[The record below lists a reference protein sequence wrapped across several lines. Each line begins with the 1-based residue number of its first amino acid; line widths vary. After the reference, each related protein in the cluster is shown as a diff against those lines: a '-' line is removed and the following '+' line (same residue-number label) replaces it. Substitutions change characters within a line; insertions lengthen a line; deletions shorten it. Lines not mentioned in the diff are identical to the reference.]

1 MKQGV
6 LASVVVATTVI
17 VVPQWAPSAQAADDD
32 VVISE
37 LMYHGADGPAGDDS
51 LYDFI
56 ELANTSTTPV
66 DVSGWRLTEGVEFTF
81 PTFSI
86 GADARVVIAADAAAF
101 AERYD
106 DAPDFVLSS
115 GAFSNGGETIR
126 LVDDGSATID
136 LLAYTDDPPWPG
148 VPDGDG
154 PSLERL
160 DLTVPNAGDDTDAA
174 NWLASTAPFGT
185 PGAVNSVASLLGG
198 PRILSV
204 DDGSVRP
211 QRNTDVV
218 VSAEVTGADSVSLE
232 YRVMFSNPVVIAM
245 RDDAASVGGAGDG
258 VFSAKIPGQS
268 ARTLVRYRVRA
279 TGSDSQAT
287 SPSSSDGASLHGFV
301 VDDPNESNDLPN
313 FDVFMPPAD
322 YSLMLAQHR
331 YDNRK
336 FPITV
341 ALGDQVVTD
350 ALVRVRGGVSR
361 RFPKPSL
368 KIELPSGSLM
378 TFPGV
383 DAPVDEF
390 NLYRNPDPVP
400 DIGWDLAGAAG
411 LHEVDFEPM
420 RSYLNGDYW
429 GTGAYLTA
437 TDGRFRDANG
447 IGDAAVYKQETK
459 MQTTSNAAG
468 QLSRWEKDE
477 GTDGDYTDI
486 WEFTN
491 AINASSTPSGSNFV
505 WQEMD
510 VPAMVNFTAY
520 QAFVRHWDSTIKN
533 VFVIRDPETT
543 GRWSMQIWDLD
554 SIFQPKSVKAVNG
567 ELLPPSHT
575 TP

>member
-1 MKQGV
+1 M
-6 LASVVVATTVI
+6 
-17 VVPQWAPSAQAADDD
+17 
-32 VVISE
+32 
-37 LMYHGADGPAGDDS
+37 
-51 LYDFI
+51 
-56 ELANTSTTPV
+56 
-66 DVSGWRLTEGVEFTF
+66 
-81 PTFSI
+81 
-86 GADARVVIAADAAAF
+86 
-101 AERYD
+101 
-106 DAPDFVLSS
+106 
-115 GAFSNGGETIR
+115 
-126 LVDDGSATID
+126 
-136 LLAYTDDPPWPG
+136 
-148 VPDGDG
+148 
-154 PSLERL
+154 
-160 DLTVPNAGDDTDAA
+160 
-174 NWLASTAPFGT
+174 
-185 PGAVNSVASLLGG
+185 LGG

-218 VSAEVTGADSVSLE
+218 VSAEVTGATSVSLE

-268 ARTLVRYRVRA
+268 ARTLVRYRVTA
-279 TGSDSQAT
+279 TGPDSQAT

-301 VDDPNESNDLPN
+301 VDDPNESIDLPS

-322 YSLMLAQHR
+322 YSLMLAKHR

-378 TFPGV
+378 SFPGV

-411 LHEVDFEPM
+411 LHEADFEPM

-491 AINASSTPSGSNFV
+491 AIYAVLDTLGL
-505 WQEMD
+505 ELRLAGD
-510 VPAMVNFTAY
+510 
-520 QAFVRHWDSTIKN
+520 
-533 VFVIRDPETT
+533 
-543 GRWSMQIWDLD
+543 GRSCD
-554 SIFQPKSVKAVNG
+554 G
-567 ELLPPSHT
+567 ELHRLPGVRAPLGFDDQERLRHSRPRNHRPLVDADLGPRLDLPTEVGQGRGAANSSHRDT